1 MAKKQVDTT
10 ASSLVETEDH
20 HEEYEVKEY
29 IQNIT
34 INMNNENQNVIIRQY
49 GVPNNPPPNTGP

>member
-1 MAKKQVDTT
+1 MAKSKVVEEVTT
-10 ASSLVETEDH
+10 EET

-34 INMNNENQNVIIRQY
+34 INMNNENQKVVIRQY
-49 GVPNNPPPNTGP
+49 GVPNNPPPPPPKP

>member
-1 MAKKQVDTT
+1 MAKSKIVEETT
-10 ASSLVETEDH
+10 EET

-34 INMNNENQNVIIRQY
+34 INMNNENQTVVIRQY
-49 GVPNNPPPNTGP
+49 GVPNNTPPNTGP